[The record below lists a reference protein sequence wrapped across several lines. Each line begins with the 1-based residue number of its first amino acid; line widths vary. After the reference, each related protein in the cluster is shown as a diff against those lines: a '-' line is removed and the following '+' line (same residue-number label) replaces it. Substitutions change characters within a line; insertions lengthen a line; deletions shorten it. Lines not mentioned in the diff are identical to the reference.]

1 MITTTDQILTR
12 IESCL
17 TLDPKDPTAL
27 RIQIDK
33 IIHYLHEFRM
43 LVPPKQYEELVK
55 TFLTQRVLNKAEL
68 GNKQTFPAISKALLA
83 LADSLIEKAASQE
96 IINIMTDQ
104 GSAID
109 KEIEQ
114 YLKNKKGE

>member
-1 MITTTDQILTR
+1 MITTTDQILAR

-43 LVPPKQYEELVK
+43 IVPPKQYEELVK
-55 TFLTQRVLNKAEL
+55 KFLSTKVLNKAAL
-68 GNKQTFPAISKALLA
+68 GDKRTFPAISKALLIMA
-83 LADSLIEKAASQE
+83 NDLLERAANQE
-96 IINIMTDQ
+96 IIDIMTDKS
-104 GSAID
+104 SAID
-109 KEIEQ
+109 KEVEKSN
-114 YLKNKKGE
+114 L